1 MCALFDISRLDEL
14 PLWAQVLLTARTLR
28 RAGRTLVPI
37 MDAPADEARLID
49 AACDH
54 LERCAVDGALLRNG
68 NEPLEAARRWLERA
82 AAPGGGGPAAR
93 QAARTLE
100 RVLHWCEDGA
110 GAAQGAQDFPVDGIV
125 TADLARAVAE
135 LTQHPGVGSLQ
146 ASLMLAVDA
155 EQVAFA
161 CAQSRV
167 QRYNGLGPD
176 VLGRLTPVHALTLHQ
191 PRRPI
196 EEEFR

>member
-1 MCALFDISRLDEL
+1 VCALFDISKLDEL
-14 PLWAQVLLTARTLR
+14 PLWAQVLLTSRTLR

-37 MDAPADEARLID
+37 MDAPAPEAGLID

-54 LERCAVDGALLRNG
+54 LEMCAVHGALLG
-68 NEPLEAARRWLERA
+68 HGSEPLEAARLWLERTA
-82 AAPGGGGPAAR
+82 GSGGGNAAAR

-100 RVLHWCEDGA
+100 RVLHWSVDGA

-135 LTQHPGVGSLQ
+135 LTQHPGIGALQ
-146 ASLMLAVDA
+146 ASLMLAADA

-161 CAQSRV
+161 CAQAHV

-176 VLGRLTPVHALTLHQ
+176 VLGRLTPVHALTLH
-191 PRRPI
+191 PTRRPA
-196 EEEFR
+196 EEQFR